1 MCTWVRDVQ
10 LKFSWIRKREK
21 KKVEKKKDGNERRR
35 YRRSVSCLAR
45 HGHESVQYHFA
56 KHETGENDLTM
67 FFMGIGRLSEE
78 ERHVWFWYT
87 RYNVTHTDSR
97 APCGRNGDTKKAQWP
112 TAAPLLV
119 ASILPGHE
127 DFVHTWSFRDR
138 HARTIR
144 LLRVP
149 ETVKIRRC
157 FFSVSRTQPGTVRT
171 VRSYEPA
178 ATRTR
183 PPRTVPSAG

>member
-1 MCTWVRDVQ
+1 MGAWLQ
-10 LKFSWIRKREK
+10 LKFSWMRKRKK

-35 YRRSVSCLAR
+35 YRRSVSRTSWAR
-45 HGHESVQYHFA
+45 VSTISFREIRD
-56 KHETGENDLTM
+56 ENDLTM
-67 FFMGIGRLSEE
+67 FFMGVGRPSEE
-78 ERHVWFWYT
+78 EKHVWFWYT

-144 LLRVP
+144 LFRIP
-149 ETVKIRRC
+149 ETVKIRGY

-183 PPRTVPSAG
+183 PPRTVPPAG